1 MSQAVSVTWT
11 AASGAAGYLLKA
23 RLQGSATYTV
33 STDVGNVT
41 TGVISVPSSGSWRI
55 TCVAYDGLDVEA
67 AYSQELETEVRPLKL
82 VLVGK

>member
-1 MSQAVSVTWT
+1 MSQIVSVTWS
-11 AASGAAGYLLKA
+11 AAGGAAGYTLKA

-33 STDVGNVT
+33 TNDVGNVT
-41 TGVISVPSSGSWRI
+41 TGTISVPSSGSWRI
-55 TCVAYDGLDVEA
+55 TAVAYDGAAVEA